1 MLSKISIPEVIES
14 QGFESSLIT
23 TFNANLPFY
32 EEMLLRRLRANGC
45 RHNVVLMDDDQC
57 SASWESDITRPKQAG
72 FEYSLLPIKAAGAF
86 HPKLAIFAGP
96 KKVALFVGS
105 HNLTIAGL
113 GFNRE
118 ISNLIEIGAKKHE
131 YGTLL
136 AGAWASVTSWLA
148 SAGSYC
154 PPELV
159 ASAFRL
165 ENYLRPFFSEAKTTS
180 TARFMSQSAQAA
192 SLFMQLRQSVN
203 FAVRRVLVS
212 GAFFDQKLGFLKALR
227 EWLPTAEIVVG
238 IDPATVVLPALN
250 EALKVRFVD
259 ARAAWPGEEDKYL
272 HAKAFFL
279 EGADRSVFLS
289 GSANPSSAGW
299 GTIPKGANTEA
310 MILLEDV
317 VAQDALSATGLDRL
331 FDFAPIP
338 LPELEKVVE
347 RGSAQTKTED
357 HASLSLLLGLVD
369 YDAKNISV
377 KLPSPQP
384 VLQVQPFDEL
394 GVEMDVS
401 PIERANH
408 EVLTISF
415 PSNLEAVRSLVLS
428 GQNGPFARVLVHHTS
443 VIDAHSRSG
452 RHQAIRAALG
462 ELGAT
467 ETDVAFLIQQVQHVI
482 FAAEAAD
489 HVGYK
494 VGATAERPSTEAS
507 RPNSLAAD
515 DSEFGRQRKK
525 QRLIRSGDLGYLI
538 DTLIRFL
545 HTPRVTASNHTP
557 EPISLD
563 QEGAGMEDSVPEP
576 ILDDPA
582 VAKAILHKSRSL
594 IRKMIERE
602 KQAATE
608 ESYAPTM
615 LVQLTAVIAILK
627 ELRHLE
633 RQGRWSS
640 SGLELVDSRA
650 LESLFQTSML
660 YLFSSKHRLWA
671 LVEKRSDEQFEELV
685 TLSLLLTWLA
695 WEVGHTFTPSIPHA
709 WCSEKQDR
717 DWLLAGNG
725 YLGKLLP
732 RIGVENNWKL
742 LETSIQRTIRPIPQW
757 KIDADAWLAINVPCG
772 EALLDEFTNADKAF
786 SKRFSVGGF
795 AYVPSITDP
804 WSVVL
809 DVEDDKVAL
818 WDFQLKEDGVLQPRR
833 FLQSVVIPAKAING
847 APPAYASGL

>member
-1 MLSKISIPEVIES
+1 MLSKISITELIES
-14 QGFESSLIT
+14 KGFESSLIT

-32 EEMLLRRLRANGC
+32 EEVLLRRLRANGC
-45 RHNVVLMDDDQC
+45 RHNVVLMDDGQC
-57 SASWESDITRPKQAG
+57 SASWESQITRPRQAG

-118 ISNLIEIGAKKHE
+118 ISNLIEIGSKKHAH
-131 YGTLL
+131 GTLL
-136 AGAWASVTSWLA
+136 ANAWTSITAWLTSASQ
-148 SAGSYC
+148 YC

-159 ASAFRL
+159 ASAFRS
-165 ENYLRPFFSEAKTTS
+165 ENYLKSFFSETETAS
-180 TARFMSQSAQAA
+180 TARFISQSAHAP
-192 SLFMQLRQSVN
+192 SLFLQLRQSVS

-212 GAFFDQKLGFLKALR
+212 GAFFDLQLGFLRALR
-227 EWLPTAEIVVG
+227 EWLPRAEIVVG
-238 IDPATVVLPALN
+238 IDPTTVVLPSLN
-250 EALKVRFVD
+250 ESLKVRFVD
-259 ARAAWPGEEDKYL
+259 ARAAWPGENEKYL
-272 HAKAFFL
+272 HAKALFL
-279 EGADRSVFLS
+279 EGATRSIFLS
-289 GSANPSSAGW
+289 GSANPSSSGW

-310 MILLEDV
+310 MILLEDA
-317 VAQDALSATGLDRL
+317 VAHQALSTTGLDRL
-331 FDFAPIP
+331 FDFPPIP

-347 RGSAQTKTED
+347 RGSTQTKAENP
-357 HASLSLLLGLVD
+357 ASLSLLLGLVD
-369 YDAKNISV
+369 YDAKNIMV
-377 KLPSPQP
+377 KLPSLQA
-384 VLQVQPFDEL
+384 VLQVLPFDEL
-394 GVEMDVS
+394 GEEMDVS
-401 PIERANH
+401 PITRANQDG
-408 EVLTISF
+408 VTISF
-415 PSNLEAVRSLVLS
+415 PTDLASVRSLVLH
-428 GQNGPFARVLVHHTS
+428 GPDGPFARVLVHHTS
-443 VIDAHSRSG
+443 VIDSHSNSS

-467 ETDVAFLIQQVQHVI
+467 ETDVAFLIEQVQHVI

-494 VGATAERPSTEAS
+494 AGATAERSSTEAS
-507 RPNSLAAD
+507 RPESLAAD
-515 DSEFGRQRKK
+515 DSEFGRPRKK

-545 HTPRVTASNHTP
+545 HTPRVTASHHTP
-557 EPISLD
+557 EPVSLD
-563 QEGAGMEDSVPEP
+563 EDGAGVEDPVPEP
-576 ILDDPA
+576 LLDDPA
-582 VAKAILHKSRSL
+582 IANAISRKSRSL

-602 KQAATE
+602 EQAASE

-640 SGLELVDSRA
+640 SGLELVDGRA

-660 YLFSSKHRLWA
+660 YLFSSKYRLWA
-671 LVEKRSDEQFEELV
+671 LVEKNSDEQFEELV
-685 TLSLLLTWLA
+685 TLGLLLTWLA

-709 WCSEKQDR
+709 WCSKKQDR

-732 RIGVENNWKL
+732 RIGVENQWKL
-742 LETSIQRTIRPIPQW
+742 LETSIQRTLRPVPQW

-772 EALLDEFTNADKAF
+772 EALLDEFTNTEKAI

-795 AYVPSITDP
+795 AYAPSITDP

-818 WDFQLKEDGVLQPRR
+818 WDFQFKEDGVLQPRR
-833 FLQSVVIPAKAING
+833 FLQSVVIPAKVIDD
-847 APPAYASGL
+847 APPAYKFRP